1 MTTRAFPCPT
11 CGQPVSPSVGECLY
25 CAAVSESAKP
35 APPPATPTP
44 LPIPPDVGPEERAF
58 GLLLFEAEE
67 SLARGQGDK
76 ALVLASRAVKD
87 RPDSITARALYER
100 ARRDLLK
107 GRRRD
112 RLETRVRE
120 AHDLLE
126 RGEYDGAE
134 RIVTSALKLIP
145 DHTVALRLF
154 SRLKERRLGLGTAE
168 AEAERELEKL
178 ARERASQALA
188 AARAHLSAGR
198 ERTAIL
204 TLRKGLR
211 LAPDHP
217 QLLALLGEL
226 QSAWDKIETDAARR
240 RALHAQVRLGTDLLT
255 RGEFDESLRILR
267 AVLVEDPGHARAQA
281 AIQEVRQQWLRR
293 NEFVLL
299 APTPTVAVPATPRQ
313 TATPRLAPPPAPPLP
328 PVVAPPAPLPRR
340 EPLVAPAQHSAAVSE
355 VLLPRTRR
363 KSTPWGLIFAAAG
376 LVFATLVLLT
386 TRSSPPVPPA
396 ATPLPPSRPPV
407 DLPPPTTEPPGPL
420 TNLVPELRGII
431 ESTLAAYAKALESQ
445 DAALLAQAR
454 PDLSSAEREG
464 LLEPLQGALNV
475 ATDLRVLDIV
485 QDGKAVV
492 VSVLRTDVVVG
503 GRGQQRPAVEE
514 TLRFEWQGGVWVLR
528 HSR

>member
-1 MTTRAFPCPT
+1 M
-11 CGQPVSPSVGECLY
+11 
-25 CAAVSESAKP
+25 AALAIQ
-35 APPPATPTP
+35 APPPPPAPAAH
-44 LPIPPDVGPEERAF
+44 LPSPPPAPADVGPAERAF

-87 RPDSITARALYER
+87 RPDSITAHALYER

-112 RLETRVRE
+112 RLEARVRE

-145 DHTVALRLF
+145 DHAVALSLF

-188 AARAHLSAGR
+188 AARAHLTAGR
-198 ERTAIL
+198 ERTAML

-217 QLLALLGEL
+217 QLLAMLGEL
-226 QSAWDKIETDAARR
+226 QSAWNKIEADAARR
-240 RALHAQVRLGTDLLT
+240 RVLHAQVRLGTDLLT

-267 AVLVEDPGHARAQA
+267 AVLVEDPDHVRAQA
-281 AIQEVRQQWLRR
+281 AIQEVRQAWLRR
-293 NEFVLL
+293 NEFVL
-299 APTPTVAVPATPRQ
+299 VASSE
-313 TATPRLAPPPAPPLP
+313 PPAPPALPRRPAPAPHPPPPP
-328 PVVAPPAPLPRR
+328 PVVSPPAPLPRR
-340 EPLVAPAQHSAAVSE
+340 EPLAAPAQQSVAASG

-363 KSTPWGLIFAAAG
+363 QSTPWGLIFAAAG
-376 LVFATLVLLT
+376 LVFVVLVFIT
-386 TRSSPPVPPA
+386 TRSTPPVLPA
-396 ATPLPPSRPPV
+396 ATPLPPLPTRSAAV
-407 DLPPPTTEPPGPL
+407 PPPATTEPPGPL
-420 TNLVPELRGII
+420 TNLVPELRQVI
-431 ESTLAAYAKALESQ
+431 EATLAAYANALESQ

-454 PDLSSAEREG
+454 PDLSPAEREER
-464 LLEPLQGALNV
+464 LAPLQGALNV
-475 ATDLRVLDIV
+475 ATDLRVLDII
-485 QDGKAVV
+485 QEGKTVV
-492 VSVLRTDVVVG
+492 VPVLRTDVVVG
-503 GRGQQRPAVEE
+503 GRGRPRPPVEE
-514 TLRFEWQGGVWVLR
+514 TLRFEWRAGVWLLR
-528 HSR
+528 QSR